1 MSCFDKI
8 QYDEQ
13 SALINSALKAKL
25 ENILDFM
32 DRRLIDSRAKSI
44 VKSKLEEAFM
54 WAGKAIRDDQ
64 IVRYKKNGQG
74 QISGNQSFEPDNQ
87 G

>member
-1 MSCFDKI
+1 MSCFDNI
-8 QYDEQ
+8 EYDEQ
-13 SALINSALKAKL
+13 SNLSRQMIKAKM
-25 ENILDFM
+25 ENLLDFM
-32 DRRLIDSRAKSI
+32 DRKLIESRAKSI

-74 QISGNQSFEPDNQ
+74 QISGNQSFESDNQ

>member
-64 IVRYKKNGQG
+64 IVRYKNGQG
-74 QISGNQSFEPDNQ
+74 TLSGNQSPEPYNQ

>member
-8 QYDEQ
+8 QYDEEAVLKSQ
-13 SALINSALKAKL
+13 MLKAKM

-32 DRRLIDSRAKSI
+32 ERKLIESRARSI

-54 WAGKAIRDDQ
+54 WAGKAIKDDQ
-64 IVRYKKNGQG
+64 IVRMKKNGQG
-74 QISGNQSFEPDNQ
+74 QVSGNQSFEPDNQ